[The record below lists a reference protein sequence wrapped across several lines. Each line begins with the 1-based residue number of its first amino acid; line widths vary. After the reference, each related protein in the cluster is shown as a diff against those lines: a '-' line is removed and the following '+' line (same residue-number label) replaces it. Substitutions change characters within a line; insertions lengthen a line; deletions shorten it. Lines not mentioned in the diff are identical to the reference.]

1 MVNINDPLWPEWDA
15 VGGAWK
21 LVEFTV
27 PVHAENHGELVPS
40 LLTVATEKGE
50 GNVLTNRTA
59 ALMVCG
65 PMSCTICLK
74 GCFLTLKYLNF
85 NIFID
90 AQVR

>member
-1 MVNINDPLWPEWDA
+1 MSFPHMMKVGALLVNINDPLWPEWDA
-15 VGGAWK
+15 VGRVWK

-27 PVHAENHGELVPS
+27 PMHAENHGELVPS
-40 LLTVATEKGE
+40 LPDCGHGGKE

-74 GCFLTLKYLNF
+74 
-85 NIFID
+85 D
-90 AQVR
+90 AF